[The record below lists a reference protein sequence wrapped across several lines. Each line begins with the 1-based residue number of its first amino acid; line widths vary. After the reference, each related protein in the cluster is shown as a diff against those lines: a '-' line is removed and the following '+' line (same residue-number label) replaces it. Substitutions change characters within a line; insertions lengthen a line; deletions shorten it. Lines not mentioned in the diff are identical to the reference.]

1 MRYTLAEDPALLGD
15 PEMVEYGDGEWI
27 KYSDYAAL
35 REALETFAERVEG
48 DRRESDKILCHVQ
61 SLRAAL
67 AQER

>member
-1 MRYTLAEDPALLGD
+1 
-15 PEMVEYGDGEWI
+15 MVEYGDGEWI